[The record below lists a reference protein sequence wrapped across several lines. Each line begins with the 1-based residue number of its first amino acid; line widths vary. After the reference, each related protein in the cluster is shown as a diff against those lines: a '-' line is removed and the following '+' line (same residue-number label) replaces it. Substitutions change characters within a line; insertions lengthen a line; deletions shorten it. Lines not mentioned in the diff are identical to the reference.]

1 MRIAMM
7 TNNYKPFVGGV
18 PISIER
24 LAEGL
29 KSLGHEVFIFAPTY
43 GNSERDDDVIR
54 YKSLKRKLGQG
65 GMVIPNMFDPNIERK
80 FKKLNIDMIHV
91 HHPMIIGNIAL
102 YLGKKYDVPVAF
114 TYHTRYEQYLHY
126 IKPYEYLEYKSK
138 NTRNN
143 DIRELELKIL
153 NSTREKIV
161 PNYIKGFA
169 DKCDIVFSP
178 TESMKEYL
186 MGIGVS
192 SRIQIMPTGLKDQ
205 YFSKNNISSSDI
217 RETYKKDKKYLFC
230 TVARLTKEK
239 NMEFLIDGLRK
250 IKDNIGDC
258 FNCLIIG
265 DGPLKETLKEKARDL
280 NLQENITFLSTIKNE
295 VISDYYKA
303 CDLFLFASK
312 SETQGI
318 VLLEAMAA
326 ENPVVAV
333 KGTGVLDVVY
343 DGINGYATEENL
355 EEWSCKVIN
364 ILKDENLRNTLKK
377 GAYDTALNYRSS
389 NIARIAERNYEDLLR
404 TYYNKECLYGDK
416 VHVG

>member
-7 TNNYKPFVGGV
+7 TNNYKPFIGGV

-43 GNSERDDDVIR
+43 GNDESEEGVIR
-54 YKSLKRKLGQG
+54 YKSFKRKLGQG
-65 GMVIPNMFDPNIERK
+65 GMVIPNMFDTNIERK

-91 HHPMIIGNIAL
+91 HHPMIIGNTAL

-126 IKPYEYLEYKSK
+126 IKPYEYLESKSK
-138 NTRNN
+138 NTKNN
-143 DIRELELKIL
+143 DIREIELKIL
-153 NSTREKIV
+153 ESTKEKIV
-161 PNYIKGFA
+161 PGYIKGFA
-169 DKCDIVFSP
+169 NKCDIVFSP

-186 MGIGVS
+186 RGIGVS
-192 SRIQIMPTGLKDQ
+192 SRIQIMPTGLKDK
-205 YFSKNNISSSDI
+205 YFTKNNISGRDI
-217 RETYKKDKKYLFC
+217 REKYKRDKKYLFC
-230 TVARLTKEK
+230 TVSRLTKEK
-239 NMEFLIDGLRK
+239 NMEFLIEGLRK
-250 IKDNIGDC
+250 IKDSIGDC
-258 FNCLIIG
+258 FNCIIIG
-265 DGPLKETLKEKARDL
+265 DGPLKETLKKKARDL
-280 NLQENITFLSTIKNE
+280 NLQENITFLSSIRNE
-295 VISDYYKA
+295 AISDYYRA
-303 CDLFLFASK
+303 SDLFLFASK

-343 DGINGYATEENL
+343 NGINGYATEENL
-355 EEWSCKVIN
+355 EEWSYKAIS
-364 ILKDENLRNTLKK
+364 ILKDENLREKLKK
-377 GAYDTALNYRSS
+377 GAYDTALNYKSS
-389 NIARIAERNYEDLLR
+389 NIARIAEHNYKNLIR
-404 TYYNKECLYGDK
+404 SYYNKECLYGDK